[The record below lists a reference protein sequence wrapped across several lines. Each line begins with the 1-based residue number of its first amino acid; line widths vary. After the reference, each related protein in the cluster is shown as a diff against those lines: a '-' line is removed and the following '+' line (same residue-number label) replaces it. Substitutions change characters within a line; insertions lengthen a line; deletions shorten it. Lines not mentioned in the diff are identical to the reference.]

1 MKSSR
6 LAGNFDIP
14 LQRNQNNCRHLSPR
28 ISILNVRI
36 VPLSPTINMKVSTLF
51 EEPEV
56 QVECRN
62 NAPDHSFSV
71 VFIADDNVLSW
82 EQGSKGHASPC
93 SHEDAVYT
101 VQQVTLQRKFHP
113 GSMEAGMSQT
123 MHHSG

>member
-36 VPLSPTINMKVSTLF
+36 VPLS
-51 EEPEV
+51 
-56 QVECRN
+56 
-62 NAPDHSFSV
+62 PDHSFSV